1 MEEETGI
8 IHSTKADAVA
18 KWIRTRILSGELVP
32 GAALQQ
38 EDLARQLDV
47 SSTPVREAFVTL
59 ESEGYVER
67 RPHRGA
73 VVTRPPYGEIEEIRE
88 VRNAMDRFAVA
99 RICESPEGPE
109 LLAPVHE
116 AMADSRRAIIANDLG
131 WWQRSAFEV
140 HHAIA
145 LVSRSKTILDV
156 STMLIKRERRN
167 LPVYEETMRRAHEAH
182 EQLTR
187 ALESRDR
194 SRALAVLDEHNRV
207 FQDTVTRARNVNEGN
222 P

>member
-1 MEEETGI
+1 MHYARGVDRGAPELITSAFRPDAVDDHAGTTSVRPAEAWPHRRQRAQAPRGHEGSIPEERGRRPLVEEETGI

-88 VRNAMDRFAVA
+88 VRNAMDRLAVA
-99 RICESPEGPE
+99 RICESPEGPD
-109 LLAPVHE
+109 LLAPLNAVME
-116 AMADSRRAIIANDLG
+116 ESRLAVAANDPVR
-131 WWQRSAFEV
+131 WQRSAFEV

-145 LVSRSKTILDV
+145 L
-156 STMLIKRERRN
+156 
-167 LPVYEETMRRAHEAH
+167 
-182 EQLTR
+182 
-187 ALESRDR
+187 
-194 SRALAVLDEHNRV
+194 
-207 FQDTVTRARNVNEGN
+207 
-222 P
+222 